1 MGTNDTRLRLNIIRF
16 ASVSKMVE
24 RLRLEGLPCETE
36 TGQQLGDNESL
47 GANRLKML
55 HLYFN

>member
-1 MGTNDTRLRLNIIRF
+1 MTNDTILRLNIIRF
-16 ASVSKMVE
+16 ASVSKMW

-36 TGQQLGDNESL
+36 TGQQLRDNESL
-47 GANRLKML
+47 GANHLKML